1 MTETHYKSHPPT
13 KGTQEKGLLIALV
26 IAALFFVAFH
36 VSPLWNWSFLI
47 WFKGLMIL
55 LAIVGVINASLLL
68 GYRKALIFLVIAAV
82 IGYSMEQIGIWTG
95 AIFGP
100 YTYTPLLGAK
110 IIDVPWVIPLCW
122 FAVVYFAHVIT
133 NLIVHANP
141 VAKESTLGK
150 TAIMAVLTAFVA
162 TGLDLSLDPAMS
174 SAPVEAWI
182 WTDGGEYMGVPFKNF
197 QGWVITAFL
206 MDFIFRMVTKRFKS
220 RPISDRYRF
229 VALFAILAWAG
240 LGIGYM
246 LIGNPVSTQLVS
258 VFAIVLP
265 AMLAAANLYMR
276 AWNVRAAAD

>member
-1 MTETHYKSHPPT
+1 MSGTLHNSHPAA
-13 KGTQEKGLLIALV
+13 GGAQEKGLLIAL
-26 IAALFFVAFH
+26 AALALFFIAFH

-47 WFKGLMIL
+47 WFKGLMIV
-55 LAIVGVINASLLL
+55 LAITGIINASLLL
-68 GYRKALIFLVIAAV
+68 GYKKAFIFLVIAAV

-141 VAKESTLGK
+141 VAKENTLGK
-150 TAIMAVLTAFVA
+150 TAIMAVLTALVA

-174 SAPVEAWI
+174 HKEIGAWI

-206 MDFIFRMVTKRFKS
+206 MDFIFRMVTKRFIS
-220 RPISDRYRF
+220 RPISDRTRF
-229 VALFAILAWAG
+229 VALFAILMWAG

-246 LIGNPVSTQLVS
+246 LIGNPVATQLIS

-276 AWNVRAAAD
+276 AWNVRAES